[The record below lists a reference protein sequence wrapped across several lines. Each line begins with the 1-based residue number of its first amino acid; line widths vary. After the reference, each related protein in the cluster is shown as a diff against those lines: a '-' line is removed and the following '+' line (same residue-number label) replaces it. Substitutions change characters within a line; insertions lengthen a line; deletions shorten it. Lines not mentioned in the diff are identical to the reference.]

1 MAQPGDPVKETHRIA
16 VRGVLS
22 VVHKIPHIIKGTP
35 MTKIALITGASRG
48 LGLETARRL
57 ARSDT
62 KVIIGA
68 RDRAA
73 GERAANVLKGEGLD
87 AESIT
92 LDVNDASSVKVAAK
106 QIDSDHGRL
115 DILINNAGILP
126 EASAADSG
134 PLNLQ
139 LFKET
144 FATNLFGAVSVI
156 EEFLPLLRESD
167 EGRIVNVSSTMGSL
181 TDQSDPD
188 SAYYGVVVPAYQTSK
203 AALNGVTVAL
213 AKLLA
218 DTSIKVNS
226 VCPGFV
232 QTDLTPANREH
243 APLTAADASQVIVD
257 MALIPKDGPTG
268 QFLDSNGIIAW

>member
-1 MAQPGDPVKETHRIA
+1 
-16 VRGVLS
+16 
-22 VVHKIPHIIKGTP
+22 

-126 EASAADSG
+126 EASAGDSG

-139 LFKET
+139 LFK
-144 FATNLFGAVSVI
+144 
-156 EEFLPLLRESD
+156 
-167 EGRIVNVSSTMGSL
+167 
-181 TDQSDPD
+181 
-188 SAYYGVVVPAYQTSK
+188 
-203 AALNGVTVAL
+203 
-213 AKLLA
+213 
-218 DTSIKVNS
+218 
-226 VCPGFV
+226 
-232 QTDLTPANREH
+232 
-243 APLTAADASQVIVD
+243 
-257 MALIPKDGPTG
+257 
-268 QFLDSNGIIAW
+268 